1 MLLGCEAWHKTGEIL
16 RGGLIYF
23 RLAASSSV
31 CGLFLLIFYMDAFLE
46 ITGVNFC
53 CSDLLCFIYF
63 LLICVTYKN
72 VYSSF
77 LQLFPWSYK
86 FQAEHFVSM
95 YV

>member
-63 LLICVTYKN
+63 TDLCYLQECL
-72 VYSSF
+72 F
-77 LQLFPWSYK
+77 LVSYPPCGLWGGV
-86 FQAEHFVSM
+86 E
-95 YV
+95 